1 MRIGH
6 LELNVIAKEVLLSER
21 LAGYKYWEYTASA
34 QQAIDMLAAF
44 GEDLRMDIL
53 RPLLKREGTE
63 DAYAALQGLADSAE
77 PVTDA
82 KLRALLEH
90 LRGR

>member
-1 MRIGH
+1 
-6 LELNVIAKEVLLSER
+6 
-21 LAGYKYWEYTASA
+21 
-34 QQAIDMLAAF
+34 MLAAF

-53 RPLLKREGTE
+53 RPLLEREGTE
-63 DAYAALQGLADSAE
+63 DAYAAIKALAESAE

-90 LRGR
+90 LRSR